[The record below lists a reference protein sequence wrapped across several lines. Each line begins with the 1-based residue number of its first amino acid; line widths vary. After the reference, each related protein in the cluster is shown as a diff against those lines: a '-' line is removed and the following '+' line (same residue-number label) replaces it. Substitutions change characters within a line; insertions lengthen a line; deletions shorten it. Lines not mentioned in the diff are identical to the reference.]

1 MAKRRMMVQ
10 IIPRVI
16 FKFPST
22 ISAER
27 KRSERKGAGG
37 QGAWTFSLSGE
48 YWWSVQQVIKR
59 AIMLISCLVT
69 RHCP

>member
-27 KRSERKGAGG
+27 KRSERKAGG
-37 QGAWTFSLSGE
+37 KGGGNF
-48 YWWSVQQVIKR
+48 
-59 AIMLISCLVT
+59 
-69 RHCP
+69 